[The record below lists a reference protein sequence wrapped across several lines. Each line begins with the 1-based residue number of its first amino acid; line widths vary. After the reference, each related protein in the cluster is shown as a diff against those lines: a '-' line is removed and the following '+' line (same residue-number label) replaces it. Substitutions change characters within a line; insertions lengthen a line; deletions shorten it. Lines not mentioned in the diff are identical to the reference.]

1 MLPMRRI
8 SVVVPVYNGAETLP
22 KLIEQL
28 DKHLRPQNSL
38 ELILVN
44 DGSTLDNSDE
54 VCEVA
59 PQQNDWI
66 VYIELSTNFGEHNA
80 VMAGLNHCTGDYV
93 VIMDDDLQNPP
104 HEAIRLVDELDRGGY
119 DVVFSCYKKK
129 KHGLSRNLGSSFNNL
144 IASYVLKKPRDL
156 YLSSFKC
163 IRRSVVKQI
172 IKYDGPYPYIDG
184 LILRSTTRYGRLEV
198 EHFSREVGRSGYSL
212 RKLVSLWLN
221 MFTNFSILPLRI
233 ASAIGLLLAT
243 LSGLAG
249 VVVIIEKIMNPDLPT
264 GWASVFVAILFM
276 SSVQLLAIGLMG
288 EYLGRVLMKLNKIP
302 QFVVRRTIRNKEQA

>member
-1 MLPMRRI
+1 MRRI

-44 DGSTLDNSDE
+44 DGSTRDNSDE

-59 PQQNDWI
+59 AQQNDWI

-198 EHFSREVGRSGYSL
+198 EHLSREVGRSGYSL

>member
-1 MLPMRRI
+1 MRRI

-44 DGSTLDNSDE
+44 DGSTRDNSDE

-59 PQQNDWI
+59 AQQNDWI

-198 EHFSREVGRSGYSL
+198 EHFSREAGRSGYSL

>member
-1 MLPMRRI
+1 MRRI

-44 DGSTLDNSDE
+44 DGSTRDNSDE

-59 PQQNDWI
+59 AQQNDWI

-163 IRRSVVKQI
+163 IRRSVVKQV

-184 LILRSTTRYGRLEV
+184 LVLRSTSRYGRLEV
-198 EHFSREVGRSGYSL
+198 EHHSREIGRSGYSL

-249 VVVIIEKIMNPDLPT
+249 IVVMIEKIMNPDLPT

-276 SSVQLLAIGLMG
+276 SSVQLLAIGLLG

>member
-44 DGSTLDNSDE
+44 DGSTRDNSDE

-59 PQQNDWI
+59 AQQNDWI

-119 DVVFSCYKKK
+119 DVVFSCSKKK

-144 IASYVLKKPRDL
+144 IASYVIKKPRDL

-198 EHFSREVGRSGYSL
+198 EHLSREVGRSGYSL

>member
-1 MLPMRRI
+1 MRRI
-8 SVVVPVYNGAETLP
+8 SVVVPVYNGAETVP

-28 DKHLRPQNSL
+28 DKHLRPQNAL

-44 DGSTLDNSDE
+44 DGSTRDNSDE

-59 PQQNDWI
+59 AQQNDWI

-80 VMAGLNHCTGDYV
+80 VMAGLNHCKGDYV

-104 HEAIRLVDELDRGGY
+104 HEVIRLVDELDRGDY
-119 DVVFSCYKKK
+119 DVVFSYYKKK
-129 KHGLSRNLGSSFNNL
+129 QHGMSRNLGSAFNNL

-163 IRRSVVKQI
+163 ISRSVVKQV

-198 EHFSREVGRSGYSL
+198 EHYSREAGRSGYSL
-212 RKLVSLWLN
+212 RKLVGLWLN

-243 LSGLAG
+243 LSGFAG
-249 VVVIIEKIMNPDLPT
+249 IVVIIEKIMNPDLPT
-264 GWASVFVAILFM
+264 GWASIFVALLFM

-288 EYLGRVLMKLNKIP
+288 EYLGRVLMKLNNIP
-302 QFVVRRTIRNKEQA
+302 QFVVRRTIRSKEQA

>member
-1 MLPMRRI
+1 
-8 SVVVPVYNGAETLP
+8 
-22 KLIEQL
+22 
-28 DKHLRPQNSL
+28 
-38 ELILVN
+38 
-44 DGSTLDNSDE
+44 
-54 VCEVA
+54 
-59 PQQNDWI
+59 
-66 VYIELSTNFGEHNA
+66 
-80 VMAGLNHCTGDYV
+80 MAGLNHCTGDYV

-104 HEAIRLVDELDRGGY
+104 HEVIRLVDELDRGDF
-119 DVVFSCYKKK
+119 DVVFSYYKEK
-129 KHGLSRNLGSSFNNL
+129 KHGMSRNLGSAFNNL

-163 IRRSVVKQI
+163 IRRSVVKQVI
-172 IKYDGPYPYIDG
+172 NYDGPYPYIDG
-184 LILRSTTRYGRLEV
+184 LVLRSTSRYGRLEV
-198 EHFSREVGRSGYSL
+198 EHHSREIGRSGYSL

-249 VVVIIEKIMNPDLPT
+249 IVVIIEKIMNPDLPT

-276 SSVQLLAIGLMG
+276 SSVQLLAIGLLG

>member
-1 MLPMRRI
+1 MPPIRRI
-8 SVVVPVYNGAETLP
+8 SVVVPVYNGAETVP

-28 DKHLRPQNSL
+28 DKHLRPQNAL

-44 DGSTLDNSDE
+44 DGSTRDNSDE

-59 PQQNDWI
+59 AQQNDWI
-66 VYIELSTNFGEHNA
+66 VYLELSTNFGEHNA
-80 VMAGLNHCTGDYV
+80 VMAGLNHCTGDCV

-104 HEAIRLVDELDRGGY
+104 HEVIRLVEELDRGDY
-119 DVVFSCYKKK
+119 DVVFSYYKKK
-129 KHGLSRNLGSSFNNL
+129 QHGMSRNLGSAFNNL
-144 IASYVLKKPRDL
+144 IASYILKKPRDL

-163 IRRSVVKQI
+163 IRRSVVKQV

-184 LILRSTTRYGRLEV
+184 LILRSTTCYGRLEV
-198 EHFSREVGRSGYSL
+198 EHDSREVGRSGYSL

-249 VVVIIEKIMNPDLPT
+249 IVVIIEKIMNPDLPT
-264 GWASVFVAILFM
+264 GWASVFVALLFM

>member
-1 MLPMRRI
+1 MRRI
-8 SVVVPVYNGAETLP
+8 SVVVPVYNGAATVP

-28 DKHLRPQNSL
+28 DKHLRPQNDL

-44 DGSTLDNSDE
+44 DGSTRDNSDE
-54 VCEVA
+54 VCETA
-59 PQQNDWI
+59 AKHNDWI
-66 VYIELSTNFGEHNA
+66 VYLELSKNFGEHNA
-80 VMAGLNHCTGDYV
+80 VMAGLNHCTGDCV

-104 HEAIRLVDELDRGGY
+104 QEVIRLADELDRGDY
-119 DVVFSCYKKK
+119 DVVFSYYKKK
-129 KHGLSRNLGSSFNNL
+129 QHRFDRNLGSAFNNL

-156 YLSSFKC
+156 YLSSFKA

-172 IKYDGPYPYIDG
+172 VKYDGPSPYIDG

-198 EHFSREVGRSGYSL
+198 AHDSREVGRSGYSL
-212 RKLVSLWLN
+212 TKLVSLWLS

-233 ASAIGLLLAT
+233 ASVIGLVLAT
-243 LSGLAG
+243 LSGVAG
-249 VVVIIEKIMNPDLPT
+249 IAVIIEKIINPALPA

-288 EYLGRVLMKLNKIP
+288 EYVGRVLLKLNQIP
-302 QFVVRRTIRNKEQA
+302 QFVVRRTIRDKEQT

>member
-1 MLPMRRI
+1 MRRI
-8 SVVVPVYNGAETLP
+8 SVVVPVYNGAETVP

-44 DGSTLDNSDE
+44 DGSTRDNSDE

-59 PQQNDWI
+59 AQQNDWI

-104 HEAIRLVDELDRGGY
+104 HEVIRLVDELDRGDY
-119 DVVFSCYKKK
+119 DVVFSYYKKK
-129 KHGLSRNLGSSFNNL
+129 QHGMSRNLGSAFNNL

-163 IRRSVVKQI
+163 ISRSVVKQV

-198 EHFSREVGRSGYSL
+198 EHYSREAGRSGYSL
-212 RKLVSLWLN
+212 RKLVGLWLN

-243 LSGLAG
+243 LSGFAG
-249 VVVIIEKIMNPDLPT
+249 IVVIIEKIMNPDLPT
-264 GWASVFVAILFM
+264 GWASIFVALLFM

-288 EYLGRVLMKLNKIP
+288 EYLGRVLMKLNNIP
-302 QFVVRRTIRNKEQA
+302 QFVVRRTIRSKEQA

>member
-1 MLPMRRI
+1 MQRI
-8 SVVVPVYNGAETLP
+8 SVVVPVYNGAATLP

-28 DKHLRPQNSL
+28 DKHLRPQNEL

-44 DGSTLDNSDE
+44 DGSTRDNSDE
-54 VCEVA
+54 VCEIA
-59 PQQNDWI
+59 AQQNDWI
-66 VYIELSTNFGEHNA
+66 VYLELSTNFGEHNA
-80 VMAGLNHCTGDYV
+80 VMAGLNHCTGDCV

-104 HEAIRLVDELDRGGY
+104 HEVIRLVDELYRGDY
-119 DVVFSCYKKK
+119 DVVFSYYKKK
-129 KHGLSRNLGSSFNNL
+129 KHRLSRNLGSAFNNL

-163 IRRSVVKQI
+163 IRRSVVKQV

-198 EHFSREVGRSGYSL
+198 EHFGREVGRSGYTL

-233 ASAIGLLLAT
+233 ASAIGLLLAS

-249 VVVIIEKIMNPDLPT
+249 IFVIIEKLMNPDLPT
-264 GWASVFVAILFM
+264 GWASVFIAVLFM

-302 QFVVRRTIRNKEQA
+302 QFVVRRTVRSKEQA

>member
-1 MLPMRRI
+1 MRRI

-44 DGSTLDNSDE
+44 DGSTRDNSDE

-59 PQQNDWI
+59 AQQNDWI

-104 HEAIRLVDELDRGGY
+104 HEVIRLVDELDRGDY
-119 DVVFSCYKKK
+119 DVVFSYYKKK
-129 KHGLSRNLGSSFNNL
+129 QHGLSRNLGSAFNNL

-198 EHFSREVGRSGYSL
+198 EHDSREVGRSGYSL
-212 RKLVSLWLN
+212 RKLVGLWLN

-243 LSGLAG
+243 LSGFAG
-249 VVVIIEKIMNPDLPT
+249 IVVIIEKIMNPDLPT
-264 GWASVFVAILFM
+264 GWASIFVALLFM

-288 EYLGRVLMKLNKIP
+288 EYLGRVLMKLNNIP
-302 QFVVRRTIRNKEQA
+302 QFVVRRTIRSKEQA

>member
-1 MLPMRRI
+1 MRRI
-8 SVVVPVYNGAETLP
+8 SVVVPVYNGAATVP

-28 DKHLRPQNSL
+28 DKYLRPQNAL

-44 DGSTLDNSDE
+44 DGSTRDNSDE

-59 PQQNDWI
+59 AQQNDWI

-198 EHFSREVGRSGYSL
+198 EHLSREVGRSGYSL

-288 EYLGRVLMKLNKIP
+288 EYLGRVLMKLNNIP
-302 QFVVRRTIRNKEQA
+302 QFVVRRTIRSKEQA

>member
-1 MLPMRRI
+1 MRRI
-8 SVVVPVYNGAETLP
+8 SVVVPVYNGAETVP

-44 DGSTLDNSDE
+44 DGSTRDNSDE

-59 PQQNDWI
+59 AQQNDWI

-104 HEAIRLVDELDRGGY
+104 HEVIRLVDELDRGDY
-119 DVVFSCYKKK
+119 DVVFSYYKKK
-129 KHGLSRNLGSSFNNL
+129 QHGMSRNLGSAFNNL
-144 IASYVLKKPRDL
+144 IASYILKKPRDL

-163 IRRSVVKQI
+163 IRRSVVKQV

-198 EHFSREVGRSGYSL
+198 EHYSREAGRSGYSL
-212 RKLVSLWLN
+212 RKLVGLWLN

-243 LSGLAG
+243 LSGFAG
-249 VVVIIEKIMNPDLPT
+249 IVVIIEKIMNPDLPT
-264 GWASVFVAILFM
+264 GWASIFVALLFM

-288 EYLGRVLMKLNKIP
+288 EYLGRVLMKLNNIP
-302 QFVVRRTIRNKEQA
+302 QFVVRRTIRSKEQA

>member
-1 MLPMRRI
+1 MRRI
-8 SVVVPVYNGAETLP
+8 SVVVPVYNGAETVP

-28 DKHLRPQNSL
+28 DKHLRPQNAL

-44 DGSTLDNSDE
+44 DGSTRDNSDE

-59 PQQNDWI
+59 AQQNDWI

-80 VMAGLNHCTGDYV
+80 VMAGLNHSTGDYV

-104 HEAIRLVDELDRGGY
+104 HEVIRLVEELDRGDY
-119 DVVFSCYKKK
+119 DVVFSYYKKK
-129 KHGLSRNLGSSFNNL
+129 QHGMSRNLGSAFNNMN
-144 IASYVLKKPRDL
+144 ASYVLKKPRDL

-163 IRRSVVKQI
+163 IRRSVVKQV

-184 LILRSTTRYGRLEV
+184 LILRSTTCYGRLEV
-198 EHFSREVGRSGYSL
+198 EHDSREVGRSGYSL

-243 LSGLAG
+243 LSGFAG
-249 VVVIIEKIMNPDLPT
+249 IVVIIEKIMNPDLPT
-264 GWASVFVAILFM
+264 GWASIFVALLFM

-288 EYLGRVLMKLNKIP
+288 EYLGRVLMKLNNIP
-302 QFVVRRTIRNKEQA
+302 QFVVRRTIRSKEQA

>member
-44 DGSTLDNSDE
+44 DGSTRDNSDE

-59 PQQNDWI
+59 AQQNDWI

>member
-1 MLPMRRI
+1 MRRI
-8 SVVVPVYNGAETLP
+8 SVVVPVYNGAATVP

-28 DKHLRPQNSL
+28 DKHLRPQNAL

-44 DGSTLDNSDE
+44 DGSTRDNSDE
-54 VCEVA
+54 ICEVA
-59 PQQNDWI
+59 AQQNDWI

-104 HEAIRLVDELDRGGY
+104 HEVIRLVDELDRGDY
-119 DVVFSCYKKK
+119 DVVFSYYKKK
-129 KHGLSRNLGSSFNNL
+129 KHGMYRNLGSAFNNL

-163 IRRSVVKQI
+163 IRRSVVKQV

-184 LILRSTTRYGRLEV
+184 LVLRSTTRFGQLEV
-198 EHFSREVGRSGYSL
+198 EHYNREVGRSGYSL

-249 VVVIIEKIMNPDLPT
+249 IVVIIEKIMYPDLPT

-276 SSVQLLAIGLMG
+276 SSVQLLAIGLLG

>member
-1 MLPMRRI
+1 MRCI
-8 SVVVPVYNGAETLP
+8 SVVVPVYNGAKTIP

-28 DKHLRPQNSL
+28 DKHLRPQNAL

-44 DGSTLDNSDE
+44 DGSTRDNSDE

-59 PQQNDWI
+59 AQQNDWI

-80 VMAGLNHCTGDYV
+80 VMAGLNHSTGDYV

-104 HEAIRLVDELDRGGY
+104 HEVIRLVDELDRGDY
-119 DVVFSCYKKK
+119 DVVFSFYKKTQQ
-129 KHGLSRNLGSSFNNL
+129 GMIRNLGSAFNNL
-144 IASYVLKKPRDL
+144 IATYILKKPRDL

-163 IRRSVVKQI
+163 ISRSMVKEV
-172 IKYDGPYPYIDG
+172 IKYDGPSPYIDG

-198 EHFSREVGRSGYSL
+198 EHSSREVGRSGYTL
-212 RKLVSLWLN
+212 RKLVSLWLS
-221 MFTNFSILPLRI
+221 MFTNFSILPLRV
-233 ASAIGLLLAT
+233 ASSIGLLLAT

-249 VVVIIEKIMNPDLPT
+249 IVVIIEKIMNPDLPT
-264 GWASVFVAILFM
+264 GWASLFVALLFM

-288 EYLGRVLMKLNKIP
+288 EYLGRVLMKLNKTP
-302 QFVVRRTIRNKEQA
+302 QFVVRRTIRSKEQA

>member
-1 MLPMRRI
+1 MRRI
-8 SVVVPVYNGAETLP
+8 SVVVPVYNGAETVP

-44 DGSTLDNSDE
+44 DGSTRDNSDE

-59 PQQNDWI
+59 AQQNDWI

-104 HEAIRLVDELDRGGY
+104 HEVIRLVDELDRGDY
-119 DVVFSCYKKK
+119 DVVFSYYKKK
-129 KHGLSRNLGSSFNNL
+129 QHGMSRNLGSAFNNL

-163 IRRSVVKQI
+163 ISRSVVKQV

-198 EHFSREVGRSGYSL
+198 EHYSREAGRSGYSL
-212 RKLVSLWLN
+212 RKLVGLWLN

-243 LSGLAG
+243 LSGFAG
-249 VVVIIEKIMNPDLPT
+249 IVVIIEKIMNPDLAT
-264 GWASVFVAILFM
+264 GWASIFVALLFM

-288 EYLGRVLMKLNKIP
+288 EYLGRVLMKLNNIP
-302 QFVVRRTIRNKEQA
+302 QFVVRRTIRSKEQA

>member
-1 MLPMRRI
+1 MRCI
-8 SVVVPVYNGAETLP
+8 SVVVPVYNGAKTIP

-28 DKHLRPQNSL
+28 DKHLRPQNAL

-44 DGSTLDNSDE
+44 DGSTRDNSDE

-59 PQQNDWI
+59 AQQNDWI

-104 HEAIRLVDELDRGGY
+104 HEVIRLVDELDRGDY
-119 DVVFSCYKKK
+119 DVVFSYYKKK
-129 KHGLSRNLGSSFNNL
+129 QHGMSRNLGSAFNNL

-163 IRRSVVKQI
+163 ISRSVVKQV

-198 EHFSREVGRSGYSL
+198 EHYSREAGRSGYSL
-212 RKLVSLWLN
+212 RKLVGLWLN

-243 LSGLAG
+243 LSGFAG
-249 VVVIIEKIMNPDLPT
+249 IVVIIEKIMNPDLPT
-264 GWASVFVAILFM
+264 GWASIFVALLFM

-288 EYLGRVLMKLNKIP
+288 EYLGRVLMKLNNIP
-302 QFVVRRTIRNKEQA
+302 QFVVRRTIRSKEQA